1 MKNWIARLTLLA
13 IVAAMPA
20 LPKAQHHQEAPT
32 VTGKWTMTVD
42 TGAHGARDMALT
54 LKQTGKG
61 VTGTFASPH
70 GDMQV
75 KGEFVDGTLTLATAE
90 QEHGS
95 IRFNAKLKDEDTLS
109 GYISTPD
116 GDLTWTAK
124 RGKEKQ

>member
-20 LPKAQHHQEAPT
+20 LPKAQHHHDAPS

-54 LKQTGKG
+54 LKQAGKE

-75 KGEFVDGTLTLATAE
+75 KGDFVDGTLTLATAP

-95 IRFNAKLKDEDTLS
+95 ISFNAKLKDEDTLS
-109 GYISTPD
+109 GYVSTPD

-124 RGKEKQ
+124 RAKEKQ

>member
-20 LPKAQHHQEAPT
+20 LAKAQHRQDAPS

-42 TGAHGARDMALT
+42 TGAHGVRDMALT
-54 LKQTGKG
+54 LKQTGKD

-75 KGEFVDGTLTLATAE
+75 KGEFVDGTLTLATAPE
-90 QEHGS
+90 EHGS
-95 IRFNAKLKDEDTLS
+95 ISFNAKLKDDDTLN

>member
-1 MKNWIARLTLLA
+1 MKNWLVRFTLLA
-13 IVAAMPA
+13 MVLA
-20 LPKAQHHQEAPT
+20 LPANPRAQHQHDAPS

-42 TGAHGARDMALT
+42 TGAHGVRDMALT
-54 LKQTGKG
+54 LKQNGKE

-75 KGEFVDGTLTLATAE
+75 NGEFADGTLTLKTT
-90 QEHGS
+90 EHSQGS
-95 IRFNAKLKDEDTLS
+95 VSFNAKLKDSETLS

-124 RGKEKQ
+124 RVKEQP

>member
-20 LPKAQHHQEAPT
+20 LAEAQHHQDAPS

-42 TGAHGARDMALT
+42 TGAHGVRDMALT
-54 LKQTGKG
+54 LKQTGKD

-75 KGEFVDGTLTLATAE
+75 KGEFVDGTLTLATAPE
-90 QEHGS
+90 EHGS
-95 IRFNAKLKDEDTLS
+95 ISFNAKLKDDDTLN